1 MDPTA
6 DDQLDFDDEEYGG
19 SQKMQY
25 HGGGTIPALAEEEMM
40 GEDDEYDDLYND
52 VNVGEGFL
60 QLQRSEAPKPPDT
73 VGNGGSQAPE
83 NNMSE
88 PRVSAITSQEMN
100 PGVPSSGLRFPEQK
114 SGLSAERGPIQAA
127 DGQEKARPPS
137 MIRDPQVGNMGF
149 QGSVPMS
156 HRTGSDPVDISG
168 NAVNE
173 SIPLQNSAA
182 GGSRGAP
189 LMPAH
194 QMNSNANVNMNSPII
209 NENQMRPAIENGNTM
224 LFVGELH
231 WWTTDADLES
241 VLIQYG
247 KVKEI
252 KFFDERASGK
262 SKGYCQVEFYD
273 PAAAAACKEGMNGHL
288 FNGRAC
294 VVAFASPQTIK
305 QMGVSYMNKTQNQV
319 QAQPQGRRP
328 MNEGLNRGSGTS
340 FPSGDTGRNFGRG
353 GWGRGGQ
360 GMPNRGPGGGPA
372 RGRGAMGAKNMVGNV
387 PGANA
392 GMSGGA
398 YGQGLAGPGFGGPP
412 GLMHPQGM
420 MGPGF
425 DPGYMGRGAGYGGF
439 SGPGFPG
446 MLPPFPAVNPMGLA
460 GVAPHVNPAF
470 FGRGMAANGM
480 GMMGTTGMDGPHPGM
495 WTDTSTGGWGG
506 EEHER
511 RTRESSY
518 GGEDNAS
525 EYGYGE
531 ASHDKGARSTAASR
545 EKERASERDWSGN
558 SEKRHRDDREYERD
572 RYDREHKYREERD
585 GYRDYRHKERELD
598 YEDDYDRGHSSRSR
612 SRSRAVQEED
622 HRSRSRDADYGKRKR
637 LPSE

>member
-19 SQKMQY
+19 GQKMQY

-73 VGNGGSQAPE
+73 VVNGGSQAPE

-88 PRVSAITSQEMN
+88 PRAGAITSQEMN
-100 PGVPSSGLRFPEQK
+100 PGVASSGLRFPEQK
-114 SGLSAERGPIQAA
+114 SGLTAERGPNQAA
-127 DGQEKARPPS
+127 DAPEKARPPS
-137 MIRDPQVGNMGF
+137 MTRDPQVGNMGF

-156 HRTGSDPVDISG
+156 HRTGSDPADISG

-173 SIPLQNSAA
+173 SMPLQNSAA

-194 QMNSNANVNMNSPII
+194 QMNSNANINMNSSMM

-273 PAAAAACKEGMNGHL
+273 PSAAAACKEGMNGHL

-319 QAQPQGRRP
+319 QAQPRRP

-340 FPSGDTGRNFGRG
+340 FPSGDQGRNFGRG

-392 GMSGGA
+392 NMSGGA
-398 YGQGLAGPGFGGPP
+398 YGQGIAGPGFGGPP

-572 RYDREHKYREERD
+572 RYDREHRYRDERD

-622 HRSRSRDADYGKRKR
+622 HRSRSRDTDYGKRKR